1 LQPSAG
7 CPVPVQ
13 QVAAFEAPQ
22 VWPCLLQMPT
32 QTPRGPQP
40 LPEQQSLSNWH
51 APPDATHAFVQ
62 VPVPSSG
69 ESGPQPRPA
78 QQSALAVHAS
88 PDALQRA
95 TFVQVPP
102 SQMLEQQ
109 SASRVQAAPIA
120 RQP

>member
-1 LQPSAG
+1 LQLSDG
-7 CPVPVQ
+7 CPVPLQ
-13 QVAAFEAPQ
+13 QVAAFEAPH
-22 VWPCLLQMPT
+22 VWPCLLQVPT
-32 QTPRGPQP
+32 QTPRGPQA

-51 APPDATHAFVQ
+51 APPDATQVFVQ

-69 ESGPQPRPA
+69 ESGPQPSPA

-88 PDALQRA
+88 PEVLQRA
-95 TFVQVPP
+95 TLVQAPP

-109 SASRVQAAPIA
+109 SASRVQSAPIA